1 MQGVANRALGEL
13 SMIELFD
20 HNQKAYE
27 AAKQLLSETGKAAIV
42 HPTGTGK
49 SFIGFRFCEERSDE
63 RICWLGPS
71 TYIFDTQIENLRRT
85 FAGYAPENI
94 YFLTYAKL
102 MLLTDEELAAIR
114 PDLIILDEFHRC
126 GAEQWGIGV
135 SRLLAKYFR
144 VPILGLS
151 ATAIR
156 YLDNQRDMAEEL
168 FNGNVASEISLGE
181 AIVRGILRAP
191 KYVLTAY
198 SYQRDIEG
206 YVKRIKKA
214 PNAAVRDSAEQY
226 LEELR
231 RALEMADGLDEI
243 FARHIPNVHGKYI
256 VFCANAEHMQ
266 EMIALADEWFA
277 KVDSSP
283 KIYSAYS
290 SDPETSKA
298 FADFKADQSEHLK
311 LLYCIDMLNEG
322 IHVDNINGVILLR
335 PTVSP
340 IIYKQQIG
348 RTMSVSQ
355 KDDAVIFDVVM
366 NIANL
371 QSVGAIQD
379 EMNAA
384 MDYYRSHGEGDK
396 IIAEHFKVWDE
407 LRNCRELFA
416 SLDRTLSSS
425 WDLMY
430 ALASEYHEE
439 HGNLNIPYDYL
450 TSEGYALGK
459 WLATQKNVRKGLAK
473 GILTDDQVQKLDS
486 LGINWDGLIDGRW
499 NQKFNALCAFYEEHG
514 DVDVP
519 YGYVDANGVK
529 LYEWVKKLR
538 TYRASSLQIKYLT
551 PERIAALDSMGMI
564 WDKTDHV
571 WERNYEAAVAYYQ
584 EHGSL
589 KMPQNYKTEDGIG
602 LGRWIKHTQEVY
614 RDSMGVSLNADQKT
628 RLEAIGVKLP
638 SVRELEDAWQA
649 GYREAREYYDTNGHL
664 KVPFVYKT
672 VSGFPLGKWIAH
684 ERTIAKQNANS
695 PTRPYS
701 LTHKFLL
708 DQIGMIWE
716 RQKADSWMQHYVVAQ
731 RYFAEHNNLDVPKS
745 YVYEDVWLGDW
756 LARQRHARNGG
767 TLSEERIKLLD
778 QLKFSWEDRLTLQW
792 DDFFRQA
799 EKYYQN
805 HGHLRI
811 SADHKSLGTWVTAQR
826 DKYVQGKLSEDQIAR
841 LSSIGMHWKKRKR

>member
-1 MQGVANRALGEL
+1 
-13 SMIELFD
+13 MIELFD

-27 AAKQLLSETGKAAIV
+27 AAKQSLSETGKAAIV

-49 SFIGFRFCEERSDE
+49 SFIGFKFCEERSDE

-71 TYIFDTQIENLRRT
+71 TYIFDTQIENLRHT
-85 FAGYAPENI
+85 FDGYAPENI
-94 YFLTYAKL
+94 HFLTYAKL
-102 MLLTDEELAAIR
+102 MLLTDEELAEIQ
-114 PDLIILDEFHRC
+114 PNLIILDEFHRC

-144 VPILGLS
+144 VPVLGLS

-168 FNGNVASEISLGE
+168 FNGNIASEISLGE

-198 SYQRDIEG
+198 SYQRDLER
-206 YVKRIKKA
+206 YEKRIKKA

-243 FARHIPNVHGKYI
+243 FARHMPNVHGKYI
-256 VFCANAEHMQ
+256 VFCANAGHMQ

-322 IHVDNINGVILLR
+322 IHVDDINGVILLR

-355 KDDAVIFDVVM
+355 RDDAVIFDVVM

-371 QSVGAIQD
+371 QSIGAIQD

-430 ALASEYHEE
+430 ALACEYHEE
-439 HGNLNIPYDYL
+439 HGNLNIPYDHL
-450 TSEGYALGK
+450 TPEGYALGK

-473 GILTDDQVQKLDS
+473 GALTDDQIQKLDA

-499 NQKFNALCAFYEEHG
+499 NQKFNALCAYYEEHG
-514 DVDVP
+514 DLDVP
-519 YGYVDANGVK
+519 RGYIDSSGVK

-538 TYRASSLQIKYLT
+538 TYRSSSLQIKYLT

-589 KMPQNYKTEDGIG
+589 NMPHNYKTPDGIR
-602 LGRWIKHTQEVY
+602 LFRWVKHTQDVY
-614 RDSMGVSLNADQKT
+614 RDSMGASLTEEQKT
-628 RLEAIGVKLP
+628 RLEAIGMKLP
-638 SVRELEDAWQA
+638 SVREMEDAWQK
-649 GYREAREYYDTNGHL
+649 GYLVAREFSEVNGHL
-664 KVPFVYKT
+664 DVPLVYKT
-672 VSGFPLGKWIAH
+672 ESGFNLGRWIAH

-695 PTRPYS
+695 PTRPYP

-708 DQIGMIWE
+708 DQIGMSWE
-716 RQKADSWMQHYVVAQ
+716 RQKADSWMQHYVIAQ
-731 RYFAEHNNLDVPKS
+731 RYYAEHHNLDVS
-745 YVYEDVWLGDW
+745 RSCVCEDVWLGDW
-756 LARQRHARNGG
+756 LIRQRHDFHNGN
-767 TLSEERIKLLD
+767 LSEERVKLLNA
-778 QLKFSWEDRLTLQW
+778 LGFSWDDRYTRMW
-792 DDFFRQA
+792 DEAFQEAKSYFDKTGNLSVPA
-799 EKYYQN
+799 TEKPLY
-805 HGHLRI
+805 
-811 SADHKSLGTWVTAQR
+811 TWIVAQR
-826 DKYVQGKLSEDQIAR
+826 RKFFKGKLSQVQIDK
-841 LSSIGMHWKKRKR
+841 LNSIGMRWNRRKTAKMHSDDQ

>member
-1 MQGVANRALGEL
+1 M
-13 SMIELFD
+13 
-20 HNQKAYE
+20 
-27 AAKQLLSETGKAAIV
+27 LSETGKAAVI

-49 SFIGFRFCEERSDE
+49 SFIGFKLCEERSDE
-63 RICWLGPS
+63 KVCWLGPS

-85 FAGYAPENI
+85 FEGYAPENI

-102 MLLTDEELAAIR
+102 MLLTDEDLADIQ

-135 SRLLAKYFR
+135 SRLLAKYYR
-144 VPILGLS
+144 VPVLGLS

-168 FNGNVASEISLGE
+168 FNGNVASEISLGD
-181 AIVRGILRAP
+181 AIVRGVLRAP

-198 SYQRDIEG
+198 SYQRDLER
-206 YVKRIKKA
+206 YEKRIRKA
-214 PNAAVRDSAEQY
+214 PNQVVRDNAELY

-231 RALEMADGLDEI
+231 RALEMADGLDDI
-243 FARHIPNVHGKYI
+243 FARHMPNAHGKYI
-256 VFCANAEHMQ
+256 VFCASAEHMR
-266 EMIALADEWFA
+266 EMITLAPEWFA
-277 KVDSSP
+277 KVDTSP
-283 KIYSAYS
+283 KVYSAYS

-298 FADFKADQSEHLK
+298 FAEFKADQSDHLK

-322 IHVDNINGVILLR
+322 IHVDDINGVILLR

-379 EMNAA
+379 EMNSA

-407 LRNCRELFA
+407 LRNCRELLA

-425 WDLMY
+425 WELMY
-430 ALASEYHEE
+430 ALACEYHEE

-473 GILTDDQVQKLDS
+473 GILTDDQIQKLDE

-499 NQKFNALCAFYEEHG
+499 NQRFNALCAYYEEHG
-514 DVDVP
+514 DIDVP
-519 YGYVDANGVK
+519 HGYVDANGIK

-564 WDKTDHV
+564 WDKTDYV
-571 WERNYEAAVAYYQ
+571 WERNYQAAQEYFQ
-584 EHGSL
+584 EHGNL
-589 KMPQNYKTEDGIG
+589 KMSQNYKTIDGIG
-602 LGRWIKHTQEVY
+602 LGRWIKHTQDVY
-614 RDSMGVSLNADQKT
+614 RDSMGVSLNDDQKT

-638 SVRELEDAWQA
+638 SVRELEDSWQA
-649 GYREAREYYDTNGHL
+649 GYKEAREYFNENGNL
-664 KVPFVYKT
+664 NVPLVYKT
-672 VSGFPLGKWIAH
+672 ASGYPLGKWLAH

-701 LTHKFLL
+701 LTHRFLL

-716 RQKADSWMQHYVVAQ
+716 RQKSDSWMQHYVVAQ
-731 RYFAEHNNLDVPKS
+731 RYYAEHHNLDVPRS
-745 YVYEDVWLGDW
+745 FVYEDVWLGDW
-756 LARQRHARNGG
+756 LVRQRHSHNKGA
-767 TLSEERIKLLD
+767 LSNERISLLD
-778 QLKFSWEDRLTLQW
+778 QLCFSWEDKLTQQW
-792 DDFFRQA
+792 EDYFQQA
-799 EKYYQN
+799 EKYYQD

-811 SADHKSLGTWVTAQR
+811 SSDRKSLASWVTAQR
-826 DKYVQGKLSEDQIAR
+826 HKYAQGKLTEDQIAK
-841 LSSIGMHWKKRKR
+841 LNSIGMHWEKRKR

>member
-1 MQGVANRALGEL
+1 
-13 SMIELFD
+13 MIELFD

-27 AAKQLLSETGKAAIV
+27 AAKRLLSETGKAAIV

-49 SFIGFRFCEERSDE
+49 SFIGFKFCEEGSDE

-85 FAGYAPENI
+85 FDGYAPENI
-94 YFLTYAKL
+94 HFLTYAKL
-102 MLLTDEELAAIR
+102 MLLTDEELAAIQ

-144 VPILGLS
+144 VPVLGLS

-168 FNGNVASEISLGE
+168 FNGNIASEISLGE

-198 SYQRDIEG
+198 SYQRDLER
-206 YVKRIKKA
+206 YEKRIKRA

-231 RALEMADGLDEI
+231 RALEMADGLDEV
-243 FARHIPNVHGKYI
+243 FAKHMPNVHGKYI

-266 EMIALADEWFA
+266 EMISLADEWFA

-283 KIYSAYS
+283 RIYSAYS

-322 IHVDNINGVILLR
+322 IHVDDINGVILLR

-430 ALASEYHEE
+430 ALACEYHEE
-439 HGNLNIPYDYL
+439 HGNINIPYDYL
-450 TSEGYALGK
+450 TPEGYALGK

-473 GILTDDQVQKLDS
+473 GVLKDDQVHKLDE

-499 NQKFNALCAFYEEHG
+499 NQKFNALCAYYEEHG

-519 YGYVDANGVK
+519 YGYVDANGIK

-538 TYRASSLQIKYLT
+538 TYRSSSLQIKYLT

-571 WERNYEAAVAYYQ
+571 WERNYEAAVAYFH

-589 KMPQNYKTEDGIG
+589 KMPQNYKTKDGIG
-602 LGRWIKHTQEVY
+602 LGRWIKHTQDVY

-638 SVRELEDAWQA
+638 SVRELEDAWQV
-649 GYREAREYYDTNGHL
+649 GYREARKYYDSNGHL
-664 KVPFVYKT
+664 TVPFVYKT
-672 VSGFPLGKWIAH
+672 VSGFPLGKWLAH

-731 RYFAEHNNLDVPKS
+731 RYFAEHHNLDVPKS
-745 YVYEDVWLGDW
+745 YVYEDIWLGDW
-756 LARQRHARNGG
+756 LVRQRHARNGG
-767 TLSEERIKLLD
+767 TLSEERINLLD
-778 QLKFSWEDRLTLQW
+778 QLKFSWEDRYALQW
-792 DDFFRQA
+792 DDFYRQA
-799 EKYYQN
+799 EKYYQD

-811 SADHKSLGTWVTAQR
+811 SADHKRLKTWVTDQR
-826 DKYVQGKLSEDQIAR
+826 DKYAQGKLSEDQIAR
-841 LSSIGMHWKKRKR
+841 LSSIGMHWEKRKR

>member
-1 MQGVANRALGEL
+1 
-13 SMIELFD
+13 MIELFE
-20 HNQKAYE
+20 HNQAAYQSAE
-27 AAKQLLSETGKAAIV
+27 KMLRETGKAAII

-49 SFIGFRFCEERSDE
+49 SFIGFKFCEERANE
-63 RICWLGPS
+63 KICWLGPS

-85 FAGYAPENI
+85 FDGYAPENI
-94 YFLTYAKL
+94 CFLTYAKL
-102 MLLTDEELAAIR
+102 LLMTDEELEDIQ
-114 PDLIILDEFHRC
+114 PDLIVLDEFHRC

-144 VPILGLS
+144 TPVLGLS

-198 SYQRDIEG
+198 SYQRDLER
-206 YVKRIKKA
+206 YEKRIKTAKN
-214 PNAAVRDSAEQY
+214 PAVKDAAEQY

-231 RALEMADGLDEI
+231 RALEMADGLDDV
-243 FARHIPNVHGKYI
+243 FKRHMPNAHGKYI
-256 VFCANAEHMQ
+256 VFCANMEHMR
-266 EMIALADEWFA
+266 EMISLAPEWFA
-277 KVDSSP
+277 KVDSCP

-298 FADFKADQSEHLK
+298 FADFKADQSDHLK
-311 LLYCIDMLNEG
+311 LLFCIDMLNEG
-322 IHVDNINGVILLR
+322 IHVDDISGVILLR

-355 KDDAVIFDVVM
+355 SDDAVIFDVVM

-416 SLDRTLSSS
+416 SLERTLSSS

-430 ALASEYHEE
+430 ALACEYHETF
-439 HGNLNIPYDYL
+439 GNLNIPYDFV
-450 TSEGYALGK
+450 TPEGYALGK

-473 GILTDDQVQKLDS
+473 GTLTEEQIQKLDA

-499 NQKFNALCAFYEEHG
+499 NHKFQALCVFYEEHG
-514 DVDVP
+514 DIDVP
-519 YGYVDANGVK
+519 YGYVDPNGIK
-529 LYEWVKKLR
+529 LYEWVRKLR
-538 TYRASSLQIKYLT
+538 NYRASSLQINYLT
-551 PERIAALDSMGMI
+551 PERIAALDKMGMI
-564 WDKTDHV
+564 WDKTDYV
-571 WERNYEAAVAYYQ
+571 WERNYQAAVAYYQ

-589 KMPQNYKTEDGIG
+589 KMPHNYKTPDGIG
-602 LGRWIKHTQEVY
+602 LFRWLKHTQDVY
-614 RDSMGVSLNADQKT
+614 RDSQGVSLSSDQKT
-628 RLEAIGVKLP
+628 RLEALGVQLP
-638 SVRELEDAWQA
+638 SVREMENKWQKA
-649 GYREAREYYDTNGHL
+649 YLEARAYYEANGHL
-664 KVPFVYKT
+664 NVPLVYKT
-672 VSGFPLGKWIAH
+672 ESGFSLGRWISH
-684 ERTIAKQNANS
+684 ERTIANQNADS

-701 LTHKFLL
+701 LTHKYLL
-708 DQIGMIWE
+708 DQIGMSWE
-716 RQKADSWMQHYVVAQ
+716 RQKADSWMQYYAVAQ
-731 RYFAEHNNLDVPKS
+731 RYYAEHQNL
-745 YVYEDVWLGDW
+745 E
-756 LARQRHARNGG
+756 
-767 TLSEERIKLLD
+767 
-778 QLKFSWEDRLTLQW
+778 
-792 DDFFRQA
+792 
-799 EKYYQN
+799 
-805 HGHLRI
+805 
-811 SADHKSLGTWVTAQR
+811 VTR
-826 DKYVQGKLSEDQIAR
+826 SVV
-841 LSSIGMHWKKRKR
+841 

>member
-1 MQGVANRALGEL
+1 
-13 SMIELFD
+13 MIELFD

-27 AAKQLLSETGKAAIV
+27 AAKRLLSETGKAAIV

-49 SFIGFRFCEERSDE
+49 SFIGFKFCEERSDE

-71 TYIFDTQIENLRRT
+71 TYIFDTQLENLRHT
-85 FAGYAPENI
+85 FDGYAPENI

-102 MLLTDEELAAIR
+102 MLLPDEELAAIR

-144 VPILGLS
+144 VPVLGLS

-168 FNGNVASEISLGE
+168 FNGNIASEISLGE

-198 SYQRDIEG
+198 SYQRDLER
-206 YVKRIKKA
+206 YEKRIKRA
-214 PNAAVRDSAEQY
+214 PNAAVRDNAEQY

-243 FARHIPNVHGKYI
+243 FAKHMPNVHGKYI
-256 VFCANAEHMQ
+256 VFCANAEHMR
-266 EMIALADEWFA
+266 EMIGLADEWFA

-322 IHVDNINGVILLR
+322 IHVDDINGVLLLR

-430 ALASEYHEE
+430 ALACEYHEE

-473 GILTDDQVQKLDS
+473 GTLTDDQIQKLDA

-499 NQKFNALCAFYEEHG
+499 NQKINALCAYYEEHG

-538 TYRASSLQIKYLT
+538 TYHASSLQIKYLT
-551 PERIAALDSMGMI
+551 PERIAVLDSMGMI

-571 WERNYEAAVAYYQ
+571 WERNYEAAAAYYQ

-614 RDSMGVSLNADQKT
+614 RDSMGVSLSADQKT
-628 RLEAIGVKLP
+628 RLEAIGVRLP
-638 SVRELEDAWQA
+638 SVRELEDAWQV
-649 GYREAREYYDTNGHL
+649 GYKEAREYYNTNEHL
-664 KVPFVYKT
+664 NVPFVYKT
-672 VSGFPLGKWIAH
+672 VSGFPLGKWLAH

-716 RQKADSWMQHYVVAQ
+716 RQKSDSWMQHFVVAQ
-731 RYFAEHNNLDVPKS
+731 RYFAEHHNLDVPKS
-745 YVYEDVWLGDW
+745 CVYEDVWLGDW
-756 LARQRHARNGG
+756 LVRQRHARNGG
-767 TLSEERIKLLD
+767 TLSEERINLLD
-778 QLKFSWEDRLTLQW
+778 QLKFSWEDRYALQW
-792 DDFFRQA
+792 DDFYRQA
-799 EKYYQN
+799 EKYYQD

-811 SADHKSLGTWVTAQR
+811 SADHKRLKTWVTDQR
-826 DKYVQGKLSEDQIAR
+826 DKYAQGKLSEDQIAR
-841 LSSIGMHWKKRKR
+841 LSSIGMHWEKRKR

>member
-1 MQGVANRALGEL
+1 MPGEL
-13 SMIELFD
+13 IMIDLFD
-20 HNQKAYE
+20 HNQRAFE
-27 AAKQLLSETGKAAIV
+27 ASKKMLNETGKAAVV

-49 SFIGFRFCEERSDE
+49 SFIGFKLCDERSNE
-63 RICWLGPS
+63 KVCWLGPS
-71 TYIFDTQIENLRRT
+71 TYIFDTQIENLRRS
-85 FAGYAPENI
+85 FDGYAPENI

-102 MLLTDEELAAIR
+102 LLLTDDELADIQ

-135 SRLLAKYFR
+135 SRLLAKYYR
-144 VPILGLS
+144 VPVLGLS

-168 FNGNVASEISLGE
+168 FNGNVSSEISLGD

-198 SYQRDIEG
+198 SYQRDLER
-206 YVKRIKKA
+206 YEKRIKKA
-214 PNAAVRDSAEQY
+214 PNQVVRDNAGLY

-231 RALEMADGLDEI
+231 RALEMADGLDDI
-243 FARHIPNVHGKYI
+243 FARHMPNTHGKYI
-256 VFCANAEHMQ
+256 VFCASAEHMR
-266 EMIALADEWFA
+266 EMITLAPEWFE

-283 KIYSAYS
+283 KVYSAYS
-290 SDPETSKA
+290 CDPETSKA
-298 FADFKADQSEHLK
+298 FAEFKADQSDHLK

-322 IHVDNINGVILLR
+322 IHVNDINGVILLR
-335 PTVSP
+335 PTISP

-371 QSVGAIQD
+371 QSVGAIQE

-384 MDYYRSHGEGDK
+384 MGYYRSHGEGDK
-396 IIAEHFKVWDE
+396 IISEHFKVWDE
-407 LRNCRELFA
+407 LHNCRELFA
-416 SLDRTLSSS
+416 SLDHTLSSS

-430 ALASEYHEE
+430 ALACEYHQE

-450 TSEGYALGK
+450 TPDGYTLGN
-459 WLATQKNVRKGLAK
+459 WLATQKRVRKGLKK
-473 GILTDDQVQKLDS
+473 GALSKDQIQKLDA

-499 NQKFNALCAFYEEHG
+499 NLKFNALCDYYEEHG
-514 DVDVP
+514 NVDVP
-519 YGYVDANGVK
+519 AGFISSDGVHLGQWIK
-529 LYEWVKKLR
+529 TLR
-538 TYRASSLQIKYLT
+538 VSRASSLQAKYLT
-551 PERIAALDSMGMI
+551 PERIEALDAMGMI
-564 WDKTDHV
+564 WDKNDYI
-571 WERNYEAAVAYYQ
+571 WERNYQAAQAFFQ
-584 EHGSL
+584 EHGNL

-602 LGRWIKHTQEVY
+602 LWRWIKHTQDVY
-614 RDSMGVSLNADQKT
+614 RDSMGVSLNDDQKT
-628 RLEAIGVKLP
+628 RLEAIGVQLP
-638 SVRELEDAWQA
+638 SVCELENSWQT
-649 GYREAREYYDTNGHL
+649 GYKQAREYFNANGHL
-664 KVPFVYKT
+664 EVPLVYKT
-672 VSGFPLGKWIAH
+672 ASGYSLGKWIAH

-716 RQKADSWMQHYVVAQ
+716 LQQADSWMQHYVVAQ
-731 RYFAEHNNLDVPKS
+731 RYFAEHHNLDIPKS
-745 YVYEDVWLGDW
+745 FVYDDVWLGDW
-756 LARQRHARNGG
+756 LVRQRHARNSGK
-767 TLSEERIKLLD
+767 LSEERINLLD
-778 QLKFSWEDRLTLQW
+778 QLKFSWEDRLALQW

-799 EKYYQN
+799 EKYYQD

-826 DKYVQGKLSEDQIAR
+826 DKYAQGKLSEDQIAR
-841 LSSIGMHWKKRKR
+841 LNSIGMHWKKRKR